1 MAIKSLI
8 RMICMTINQQPMLRD
23 GDGPKR
29 NLLITFKLK
38 SQILSAVYLSV
49 SENQRQEVEVDLSE
63 SDESHDR
70 VSVFTTGLAASHH
83 VMLRLY

>member
-1 MAIKSLI
+1 
-8 RMICMTINQQPMLRD
+8 MICTTIDRQLMLHD

-29 NLLITFKLK
+29 NLLMMFKLK
-38 SQILSAVYLSV
+38 SQILSTGYLSV
-49 SENQRQEVEVDLSE
+49 SENQHQEVEVNLSE
-63 SDESHDR
+63 SDGSHDR